1 MQAQVPFSES
11 DGVVASQLAAAAEQA
26 FVRLGVPYVSLAVTP
41 VVPSL
46 RKRALLQTTGRAFLM
61 TVSTARYADAA
72 AVQTSA
78 GGALSSQM
86 ASHLPPGYSISRM
99 EATIATPL
107 VVMPTTSG
115 SIDVV
120 DTNGVLALNGQSA
133 SGSSVIQVLAGSS
146 TLTFKERSGSLS
158 LTDGVHTLRADPA
171 TGLLVVNVSSLLD
184 QTYTLSING
193 HAVSLVVSRAPP
205 TPPPPPFSAVALVF
219 MVLGVSGSAGAI
231 TYWAYI
237 KQTRPAPPK
246 LVPGHGPA
254 RVQPHTPARA
264 PPNAPFRVQQPRA
277 PAARVPPNAPA
288 ARAPPQKQPFA
299 TPKRAPPQNLGKLKL

>member
-1 MQAQVPFSES
+1 
-11 DGVVASQLAAAAEQA
+11 
-26 FVRLGVPYVSLAVTP
+26 
-41 VVPSL
+41 
-46 RKRALLQTTGRAFLM
+46 M

-115 SIDVV
+115 SLDVV

-193 HAVSLVVSRAPP
+193 HAVSLVFSRAPP

-219 MVLGVSGSAGAI
+219 MLLGVSGSAGAI

-264 PPNAPFRVQQPRA
+264 PPQQQQQH
-277 PAARVPPNAPA
+277 APA
-288 ARAPPQKQPFA
+288 ARAPTQKQPAA
-299 TPKRAPPQNLGKLKL
+299 TLRRAPQQNLGKLKL